1 MTLNLRSIK
10 FKIGVFYLAII
21 ILITV
26 IIIQGIFYFSRYY
39 TALYRNF
46 DVKLKTDTQLIVTT
60 LKSYVEILGND
71 KKAWQFAADRVIR
84 FEGAHPEAEKVETL
98 QRQWVI
104 DAENMGIKAMYI
116 NLCNSKGKLW
126 VSSSNMNARLSKLFT
141 EQVKIDQ
148 NRIVFGNASFIDE
161 NINYR
166 VINLPFFLG
175 PANEQY
181 VIQAARPL
189 PTVIHLLSDKL
200 YNIGLGIVFVL
211 LVAGFFG
218 RIFVYRFVNP
228 VLEIAATAKNISREN
243 LGARVKVENTDEE
256 TQYLADTFNDMI
268 GRLEESFRYISE
280 FSSHVAHELK
290 TPLAIIRGE
299 AEIALRKERAAED
312 YKKALVITLEEAEHM
327 LKMIDNLL
335 LLTRIEYK
343 AEAFNFEQINFVDF
357 LQDIYED
364 SKILAAQKNIAFT
377 LDMKQ
382 KKIEIRAERLHLR
395 RLFLNLLD
403 NAIKFTPAAGKV
415 DIMVK
420 CVPGN
425 VKIFISDT
433 GPGIPPED
441 LPNIFKRFYRAQ
453 KTEQIKVS
461 GHGLGLSIAQS
472 IVKLHQGS
480 IEVESQLQKGTTF
493 IVTLPLS

>member
-1 MTLNLRSIK
+1 MTLNFHSIK
-10 FKIGVFYLAII
+10 FKIGAFYLAII
-21 ILITV
+21 ILIVV
-26 IIIQGIFYFSRYY
+26 ILIQGIFYFSRYY

-46 DVKLKTDTQLIVTT
+46 DVKLKTDTQQIVTT
-60 LKSYVEILGND
+60 LRSYVDILGND
-71 KKAWQFAADRVIR
+71 KRAWQFAMERVIR
-84 FEGAHPEAEKVETL
+84 FEGAHPDAEKIETL

-104 DAENMGIKAMYI
+104 DAENIGIKDMYI

-126 VSSSNMNARLSKLFT
+126 VSSPNMNARLSKLFT
-141 EQVKIDQ
+141 EQVKIGQ
-148 NRIVFGNASFIDE
+148 NRVAFGNASFIDE
-161 NINYR
+161 NTNYR

-175 PANEQY
+175 TANEQY
-181 VIQAARPL
+181 VIQVARPL
-189 PTVIHLLSDKL
+189 PTMINLLRNKI
-200 YNIGLGIVFVL
+200 YHIGVGIIFVL
-211 LVAGFFG
+211 FVAGFFG
-218 RIFVYRFVNP
+218 RIFVHRFVTP
-228 VLEIAATAKNISREN
+228 VLEIADTAKNISREN
-243 LGARVKVENTDEE
+243 LGARVKVGNTDEE
-256 TQYLADTFNDMI
+256 TKYLANTFNDMI

-299 AEIALRKERAAED
+299 AEITLRKDRSAED
-312 YKKALVITLEEAEHM
+312 YKKALVITLEEAERM

-357 LQDIYED
+357 LYEIYED

-382 KKIEIRAERLHLR
+382 KKIELRAERLHLR
-395 RLFLNLLD
+395 RLFLNLFD
-403 NAIKFTPAAGKV
+403 NAIKFTPTGGKV
-415 DIMVK
+415 DISVK
-420 CVPGN
+420 CVLKD

-461 GHGLGLSIAQS
+461 GHGLGLSIVQS
-472 IVKLHQGS
+472 IVKIHQGN
-480 IEVESQLQKGTTF
+480 IEVESQLKKGTTF
-493 IVTLPLS
+493 TVTLPLA